1 MHARGRVNND
11 EIQRRPVPCAD
22 KINIPLPNHVLITR
36 LRTATNRYRLQMEA
50 KEEDVARWLELAL
63 ALN

>member
-22 KINIPLPNHVLITR
+22 KINIPLPNHLLITR
-36 LRTATNRYRLQMEA
+36 LRTATNRYRLQMQA
-50 KEEDVARWLELAL
+50 KEETKRMYADCA
-63 ALN
+63 